1 MRESGQG
8 SKYNSWSQYSA
19 ELVVARGIR
28 LKTESSRSELGGWG
42 NSGDSRTNAGEAI
55 SSHFTFV
62 S

>member
-28 LKTESSRSELGGWG
+28 LKTENSRSELGG
-42 NSGDSRTNAGEAI
+42 GELGGL
-55 SSHFTFV
+55 
-62 S
+62 